1 MIIICFEKT
10 VHVLFI
16 NKKLKG
22 IKMKLLVTIQYP
34 YAVIEIPEKVDKSVS
49 EIKNELNKWL
59 NDDIS
64 ESVVNCDW
72 EGGTDSVFN
81 EIIHWLEENLNCKN
95 EIKVIKKGSNIDSS
109 KFSKSQ
115 TIFI

>member
-1 MIIICFEKT
+1 MLDNECTFL
-10 VHVLFI
+10 LFI
-16 NKKLKG
+16 KKLKG
-22 IKMKLLVTIQYP
+22 IKMKLLITIQYP
-34 YAVIEIPEKVDKSVS
+34 YAVIEIPEKIDKNVS

-64 ESVVNCDW
+64 ESVANCDW

-81 EIIHWLEENLNCKN
+81 EIIHWLEENLNCRN

-115 TIFI
+115 TILI